1 MAGFYDEMRG
11 VADELLD
18 EFKQGSVQLR
28 RETPGIP
35 DPDAPWEPVEP
46 TVETWDLKA
55 AVRRVHQRYENGVLI
70 VQTGDGVTF
79 AVAAMLIIQNDV
91 PVDPPVPV
99 DVTDVKITDSLVID
113 GRVCAITN
121 PVKIPGAGTVVAW
134 KVFCA
139 A

>member
-1 MAGFYDEMRG
+1 MSNFYDEMRD
-11 VADELLD
+11 VAHDLLG
-18 EFKQGSVQLR
+18 EFRQGFVQLKR
-28 RETPGIP
+28 VTTVPGPNEWDPPTET
-35 DPDAPWEPVEP
+35 
-46 TVETWDLKA
+46 TETWELQA

-70 VQTGDGVTF
+70 VQTGDVVTF
-79 AVAAMLIIQNDV
+79 AVAAMLIMQNDV

-99 DVTDVKITDSLVID
+99 SLTDVEITDSLVID

-121 PVKIPGAGTVVAW
+121 PVKIPGAGIVVAW

>member
-1 MAGFYDEMRG
+1 MADFYDEMRG
-11 VADELLD
+11 VADDLLG

-28 RETPGIP
+28 RVTTTPGP
-35 DPDAPWEPVEP
+35 NEWDPP
-46 TVETWDLKA
+46 TETTETWELKA
-55 AVRRVHQRYENGVLI
+55 AVRRVHQRYEDGVLI
-70 VQTGDGVTF
+70 VQTGDVVTF
-79 AVAAMLIIQNDV
+79 AVTAMLIIQNDV